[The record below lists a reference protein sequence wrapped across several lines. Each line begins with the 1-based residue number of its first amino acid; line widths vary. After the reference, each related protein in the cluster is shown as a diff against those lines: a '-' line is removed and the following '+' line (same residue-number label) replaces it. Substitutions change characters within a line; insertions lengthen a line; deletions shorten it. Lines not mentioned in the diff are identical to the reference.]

1 MTGTVRR
8 TRKAIAAG
16 ALALAA
22 AVTLVGCSVDGTAVR
37 EGGVDTGHVDTD
49 KFNNLLSEC
58 EVLPAPTIAKAVGG
72 TSASSNFFGANC
84 RWIVAPQVTD
94 VTFNW
99 FEWGDYNLE
108 KETAQNMGFTTENI
122 SIRSQAAFTQR
133 DPKRPGVC
141 GVTSKATAG
150 GIFTWWVEP
159 ESAQAGDPCA
169 APIKLME
176 LILSGS
182 Y

>member
-1 MTGTVRR
+1 MNRNGR
-8 TRKAIAAG
+8 TRKWLAAG
-16 ALALAA
+16 AIAVAA
-22 AVTLVGCSVDGTAVR
+22 TTIAGCRVDGTAVR

-49 KFNNLLSEC
+49 QFDNLLSEC
-58 EVLPAPTIAKAVGG
+58 EVLPGPTIAKAVGG
-72 TSASSNFFGANC
+72 TSADPNFFGANC
-84 RWIVAPQVTD
+84 RWIVSPQIID

-122 SIRSQAAFTQR
+122 SVRSQSAFTQR
-133 DPKRPGVC
+133 DPQRPSVC
-141 GVTSKATAG
+141 GVTAKATAG

-159 ESAQAGDPCA
+159 EAPQGGDPCA

-176 LILSGS
+176 LILSGA